1 MRIRD
6 IVITGEPVL
15 HRPAARV
22 VHIDEDLK
30 SLVQDMFATME
41 LAPGVGLAAPQIGVD
56 LALFVYDW
64 VDDDGVQHR
73 GVAIN
78 PTLLME
84 PPAIGPL
91 DDEEE
96 LEGCLSV
103 PGERFPLRRSH
114 RVVLTATNIDGNEFT
129 IHADG
134 WLARI
139 FQHEF
144 DHLLGVLYVDR
155 LAEPHF
161 TDASEAIRRD
171 GWGVPG
177 FSWLPGRDHLE
188 G

>member
-15 HRPAARV
+15 HRPAAPV
-22 VHIDEDLK
+22 VQIDEDLK

-103 PGERFPLRRSH
+103 PGERFPLRRSD
-114 RVVLTATNIDGNEFT
+114 RVVLTATNIDGNDFT

-161 TDASEAIRRD
+161 TEAREAIRRD